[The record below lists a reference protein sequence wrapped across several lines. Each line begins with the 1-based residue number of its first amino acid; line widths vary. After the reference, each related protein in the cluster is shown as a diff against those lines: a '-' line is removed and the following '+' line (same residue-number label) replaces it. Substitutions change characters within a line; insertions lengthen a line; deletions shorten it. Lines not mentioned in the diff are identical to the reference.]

1 MFLVLLKVHQFN
13 YYVSAFFLSEKLLT
27 SQRLAGAIGVCSFC
41 RRLCFCKCVQRSCV
55 DSSCCGAAGKP
66 PKTFGISKTS
76 KKEQK
81 MVKKLHDQYVEVYK
95 QLKSNK

>member
-1 MFLVLLKVHQFN
+1 MLIG
-13 YYVSAFFLSEKLLT
+13 LSLSYRRNRHPVIKKEKLLK

-66 PKTFGISKTS
+66 PKSFLISKTS

-81 MVKKLHDQYVEVYK
+81 MVKQLHDQYVEVYK
-95 QLKSNK
+95 QLKSDK